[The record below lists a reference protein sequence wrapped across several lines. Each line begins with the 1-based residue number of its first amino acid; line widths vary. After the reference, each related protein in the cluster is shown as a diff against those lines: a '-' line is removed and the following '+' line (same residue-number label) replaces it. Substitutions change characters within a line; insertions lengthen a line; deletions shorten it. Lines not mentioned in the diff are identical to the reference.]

1 MKGSVHKQL
10 IEMYF
15 IEGGLQSF
23 HKYHFLKI
31 SKFLQYAGV
40 ILETEGKIWKKKKRD
55 LLTIGIFE
63 KVLLLKTH
71 IETTMPSSIFE
82 ICNTSHCF
90 QYFQFLLI
98 IHNII
103 MK

>member
-15 IEGGLQSF
+15 IEGGLQNF

-40 ILETEGKIWKKKKRD
+40 ILETEGKVWKTKK
-55 LLTIGIFE
+55 
-63 KVLLLKTH
+63 
-71 IETTMPSSIFE
+71 ET
-82 ICNTSHCF
+82 
-90 QYFQFLLI
+90 FLQ
-98 IHNII
+98 
-103 MK
+103 